1 VAAAHGPGA
10 LLGKPEEQL
19 GVHACLGPKSS
30 AAKYTEL
37 PRRSRL
43 DEGGSSLPAKL
54 KWARHGTEPDRR
66 DEINENRHGPRA
78 EELASC
84 DVDPLIT
91 RVSDPVISGCY
102 HRLERAG
109 LTR

>member
-1 VAAAHGPGA
+1 MGWQRHTVRGA

-37 PRRSRL
+37 PRRSRHE
-43 DEGGSSLPAKL
+43 EGGSSLPAKL
-54 KWARHGTEPDRR
+54 KWARHGTEPVRR

-78 EELASC
+78 EELASYE
-84 DVDPLIT
+84 LAAMST
-91 RVSDPVISGCY
+91 R
-102 HRLERAG
+102 
-109 LTR
+109 